1 MIYAI
6 KSGGQQSNTSTNKI
20 TTTLIIKTITPSYE
34 NIHTSLSF
42 LSPKIMRLLNK
53 VLAVLLVLFLL
64 QHVQI
69 QSCKASRLLYKGG
82 ELLRKEIGLQSLQ
95 RGPVAP
101 SGPSGCTYIPGTNGP
116 GCPVN
121 EMHYARNALPRA
133 SPYPRLMGPF
143 GMATKEK

>member
-1 MIYAI
+1 MTYSMT
-6 KSGGQQSNTSTNKI
+6 SGGQQPNTSTNKI
-20 TTTLIIKTITPSYE
+20 TTTLIIKTVTPSYE

-82 ELLRKEIGLQSLQ
+82 ELLHKGLGLQSLQ

>member
-1 MIYAI
+1 
-6 KSGGQQSNTSTNKI
+6 
-20 TTTLIIKTITPSYE
+20 
-34 NIHTSLSF
+34 
-42 LSPKIMRLLNK
+42 MRLLNK

-121 EMHYARNALPRA
+121 EMHYARNAFPRA

>member
-1 MIYAI
+1 
-6 KSGGQQSNTSTNKI
+6 
-20 TTTLIIKTITPSYE
+20 
-34 NIHTSLSF
+34 
-42 LSPKIMRLLNK
+42 MRLLNK

-82 ELLRKEIGLQSLQ
+82 ELLHKEPRLQSLQ

>member
-1 MIYAI
+1 
-6 KSGGQQSNTSTNKI
+6 
-20 TTTLIIKTITPSYE
+20 
-34 NIHTSLSF
+34 
-42 LSPKIMRLLNK
+42 MRLLSK

-82 ELLRKEIGLQSLQ
+82 ELLHKELRLQSLQ